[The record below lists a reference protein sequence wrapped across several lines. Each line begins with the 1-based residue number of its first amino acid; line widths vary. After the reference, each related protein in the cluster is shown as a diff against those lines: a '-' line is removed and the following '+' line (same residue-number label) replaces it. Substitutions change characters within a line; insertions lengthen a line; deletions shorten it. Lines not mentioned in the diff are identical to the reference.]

1 MADIDQTLDPPPED
15 GDDDGV
21 RVQEHTLD
29 LPPESEMEARSA
41 SSDFPDHTLDL
52 EPGDAR
58 AGVEA
63 SKEQVS
69 LPGSDLVKRLGSGAT
84 GNVWEAVQSST
95 GQRVAIKV
103 LGRMTRSQDQLFKK
117 EMEQLIA
124 LTGHNNIVS
133 LLDANLEHSP
143 PFLVMPLFHQSL
155 EFYTVARSN
164 LGLLTPE
171 RVSRW
176 FKELAGA
183 LRYVHQ
189 RGILHCDVKPPNV
202 LLDRD
207 QAKLVDF
214 GQAALVKDG
223 EARLGTF
230 FYMSPE
236 QARAGTDRSLQA
248 DATWDVYSLGAT
260 IYHLLAGE
268 PPRHSESIDDTLSRA
283 SNVTEQ
289 LDTYAQMLARAPLKP
304 LFKLN
309 PQCDTDLA
317 MIVEK
322 CLQVDPQQRYQDM
335 GALLDDL
342 DRREK
347 NLPLSC
353 RRPTFGYVV
362 GKWSRRNPLV
372 LASLLVCVALVGG
385 ALFRMA
391 AAYKEAEIRRGEAE
405 KARSTAEKLA
415 RESVLQE
422 ALSRLQQQRSSG
434 AVMLARLASEDPDTI
449 SHHTQLADSVRH
461 LPLPLFNQRAVDARW
476 RGNELIFLDRG
487 ELWRRDLSEQSSRL
501 GVVDVSGAQRFQL
514 SPSGERALIW
524 GSGGWEV
531 RDLKGWEVLLTGDSD
546 VGTVAISD
554 THLAMASSNLIFLW
568 KLGTDSEPRILIHHD
583 RVTSLAFSPGDDLLA
598 SASDDRTTRLWS
610 LKNTEDRKLLWSKS
624 GVSSIFFDSEGSRVV
639 SCSRD
644 GVATQWD
651 VKTGR
656 KTGSEMVHDSPL
668 LEGCFSPDG
677 SQILTLSSS
686 GRVRKWSR
694 QGILQGDVG
703 QRAGKAGALGYNH
716 DGTVVF
722 TTVGSL
728 LWLWDSGTGAQLYRP
743 VETEGDLLR
752 PGFSREGY
760 LLAGSEIGSW
770 RVWDHERVQ
779 SIPAKLVAGR
789 GLSSCD
795 YSPDDTTLAVSVDG
809 KVLLFDRAAGRKLGE
824 SIPVAGVREVRF
836 TPDGKALIAFGW
848 RTELWDLQSRA
859 MSVLHMGL
867 NKGLVSDQIAASG
880 SKLAVTGYGDAALLP
895 LSGQGERL
903 TLPLKN
909 TNFATFSANQGSVL
923 FSSATASVLHNIEKG
938 SSRQLPP
945 VSNAVLDEERLLYF
959 DGRNL
964 QYYPLREGSRPTP
977 KVTGIDRVVF
987 NTGGMA
993 HLTFKEGRPSLIDD
1007 DGKALESDL
1016 GEKND
1021 YDLSVFSDDGVLLA
1035 MSRGRLVKLW
1045 WCVDGTPWTD
1055 WIECTDEVRWLAF
1068 NHRRTEVA
1076 AVLADGTVQY
1086 IPISMDGDQKPELRE
1101 MEISRRTG
1109 WRADSRY
1116 RPEVDYLLQP
1126 GWKEKAEA
1134 HAAFCAFPDAN
1145 FWLQYSLGEGDEG
1158 GQ

>member
-1 MADIDQTLDPPPED
+1 MAVDETLDPLPED
-15 GDDDGV
+15 GDDPGAGV
-21 RVQEHTLD
+21 SEHTLD
-29 LPPESEMEARSA
+29 LPPENELEARSA
-41 SSDFPDHTLDL
+41 SLEVPDHTLDL
-52 EPGDAR
+52 EPGDAK

-69 LPGSDLVKRLGSGAT
+69 LPGYDLVKRLGSGAT

-124 LTGHNNIVS
+124 LTGHNNIVG

-189 RGILHCDVKPPNV
+189 RGILHCDVKPPNI

-230 FYMSPE
+230 FYMPPE

-248 DATWDVYSLGAT
+248 DATWDIYSLGAT
-260 IYHLLAGE
+260 VYHLLAGE

-289 LDTYAQMLARAPLKP
+289 LDTYAQMLAQTPLKP
-304 LFKLN
+304 LKNLN

-322 CLQVDPQQRYQDM
+322 CLRIDPHQRYQDM

-347 NLPLSC
+347 NFPLSC
-353 RRPTFGYVV
+353 RRPTLGYIV

-372 LASLLVCVALVGG
+372 LASLVLCLALVGG
-385 ALFRMA
+385 ALLRMA

-405 KARSTAEKLA
+405 KARSTAEKLV

-422 ALSRLQQQRSSG
+422 ASSRLRQQRSSG
-434 AVMLARLASEDPDTI
+434 AVLLARLASDAPDI
-449 SHHTQLADSVRH
+449 LSHHTQLADSVRH
-461 LPLPLFNQRAVDARW
+461 LPFPLFNQRAVDACW
-476 RGNELIFLDRG
+476 REDELIFLDRG

-501 GVVDVSGAQRFQL
+501 GVVEIPGARHFQL
-514 SPSGERALIW
+514 SPSGGRVLVW
-524 GSGGWEV
+524 GSDGWEV
-531 RDLKGWEVLLTGDSD
+531 RELKDWKLLLSGSSD
-546 VGTVAISD
+546 AQTAALSD
-554 THLAMASSNLIFLW
+554 THFALASSNLISLW
-568 KLGTDSEPRILIHHD
+568 KLEVGSEPQILIHHD
-583 RVTSLAFSPGDDLLA
+583 RVRCLAFSPQNDLLA

-610 LKNTEDRKLLWSKS
+610 LNNPEDRKMLWSRN
-624 GVSSIFFDSEGSRVV
+624 GVGSVFFDSEGKRVV

-644 GVATQWD
+644 GVATQWE
-651 VKTGR
+651 VKSGR
-656 KTGSEMVHDSPL
+656 KVGSEMVHDSPV

-677 SQILTLSSS
+677 SHILTLSSS

-694 QGILQGDVG
+694 QGVLQGDVG
-703 QRAGKAGALGYNH
+703 QKAGKAGALGYNQ
-716 DGTVVF
+716 DGSIVF
-722 TTVGSL
+722 TTVGDL
-728 LWLWDSGTGAQLYRP
+728 LWLWDSDTGAQLYRP
-743 VETEGDLLR
+743 VELEGGLKR
-752 PGFSREGY
+752 PGFSGGY
-760 LLAGSEIGSW
+760 VLAGSEIGSW
-770 RVWDHERVQ
+770 RVWDYGRVD
-779 SIPAKLVAGR
+779 SIPAKLIAGR
-789 GLSSCD
+789 GLTSCD
-795 YSPDDTTLAVSVDG
+795 YSPDDTTLSVSVDG
-809 KVLLFDRAAGRKLGE
+809 KVLLYDRANSRQLGE

-836 TPDGKALIAFGW
+836 TPDGAALIAFGW
-848 RTELWDLQSRA
+848 RTELWDLRSRT
-859 MSVLHMGL
+859 MSVLHPGL
-867 NKGLVSDQIAASG
+867 NKGLVSAQIATAG
-880 SKLAVTGYGDAALLP
+880 NRLAVTGYNEAAILS
-895 LSGQGERL
+895 LSGQGERV
-903 TLPLKN
+903 TVPLEN
-909 TNFATFSANQGSVL
+909 TSYTTFSDNEACVL
-923 FSSATASVLHNIEKG
+923 FSSSTASVLYDLDSG
-938 SSRQLPP
+938 TQRQLPP
-945 VSNAVLDEERLLYF
+945 VLNAVVDEERILYS

-964 QYYPLREGSRPTP
+964 QSLSLKDGVRPTP
-977 KVTGIDRVVF
+977 KVTGVDRVVF
-987 NTGGMA
+987 NPGAQA
-993 HLTFKEGRPSLIDD
+993 HLIFKKGRPSLVDD
-1007 DGKALESDL
+1007 EGQSLESTL
-1016 GEKND
+1016 NEND
-1021 YDLSVFSDDGVLLA
+1021 DYNLSVFSDDGVLLA
-1035 MSRGRLVKLW
+1035 LSRRHEVRLW
-1045 WCVDGTPWTD
+1045 WCYDGTPWTD
-1055 WIECTDEVRWLAF
+1055 WIECTDEIRWLAF
-1068 NHRRTEVA
+1068 NNRRTELA
-1076 AVLADGTVQY
+1076 AVLADGTIQY

-1109 WRADSRY
+1109 WRANSRY

-1134 HAAFCAFPDAN
+1134 HSAFCAFPDAN
-1145 FWLQYSLGEGDEG
+1145 FWLRYSTGQGDQSAE
-1158 GQ
+1158 